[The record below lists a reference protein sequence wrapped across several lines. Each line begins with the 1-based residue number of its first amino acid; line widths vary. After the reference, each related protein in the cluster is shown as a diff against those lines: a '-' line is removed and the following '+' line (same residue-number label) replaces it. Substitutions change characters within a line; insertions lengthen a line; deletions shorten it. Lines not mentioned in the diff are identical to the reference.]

1 MIEIYKYA
9 RKPFVV
15 EAIQVTADNMAE
27 VAHWCGGEVRTVKES
42 GVASVAGTKY
52 VAVRVKRPLTARQ
65 TKAFVGDWVLASGHS
80 FKVYTPGAF
89 EKSFAIMPTTEPL
102 DFVDLEPE
110 EVVEAVV

>member
-15 EAIQVTADNMAE
+15 DAVQVTAENMAE
-27 VAHWCGGEVRTVKES
+27 VAHWCNGEVRTVKES
-42 GVASVAGTKY
+42 GVSSVIGTQY

-65 TKAFVGDWVLASGHS
+65 TKAFAGDWVLASGPS

-89 EKSFAIMPTTEPL
+89 EKSFSIIPSDEPL

-110 EVVEAVV
+110 AAVEAVV